1 MKKISCKFKLFI
13 IFIVLLACANNSFSM
28 KYDEDN
34 FTFFE
39 WDNPIP
45 KFTDL
50 GLDLNEVTSVI
61 WPMERIGFIEVM
73 PSEEDESIIT
83 PWRE

>member
-1 MKKISCKFKLFI
+1 MPITVI
-13 IFIVLLACANNSFSM
+13 IHIANEDPIVGEI
-28 KYDEDN
+28 EDLPSVTDTLV
-34 FTFFE
+34 FVQ
-39 WDNPIP
+39 NPRRRDGKDIHY
-45 KFTDL
+45 L
-50 GLDLNEVTSVI
+50 QNEVTSVI